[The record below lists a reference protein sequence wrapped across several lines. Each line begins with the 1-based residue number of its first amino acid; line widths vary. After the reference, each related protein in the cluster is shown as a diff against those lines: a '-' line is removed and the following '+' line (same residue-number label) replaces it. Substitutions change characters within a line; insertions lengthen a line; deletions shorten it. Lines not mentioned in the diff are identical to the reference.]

1 MTNFTF
7 LRPNYYKEIGKLIL
21 AEGAD
26 LSVKNDE
33 NITPLDWI
41 ILVNETE
48 TADRIR
54 KRGEPRPLKNLK
66 LKANE
71 ITTNHNRISSA
82 GVGLG
87 RV

>member
-7 LRPNYYKEIGKLIL
+7 LKPNYYKEIGKLIL

-33 NITPLDWI
+33 NITTLDWI
-41 ILVNETE
+41 FLVNETE

-54 KRGEPRPLKNLK
+54 KRGAKTAEEF
-66 LKANE
+66 KAKGKWN
-71 ITTNHNRISSA
+71 NY
-82 GVGLG
+82 
-87 RV
+87 